1 MRQTLNIVS
10 HILPISV
17 ALGIFIKK
25 DAELGESSTVIA
37 CIIRGAA
44 KQLVLDSIFGNDI
57 VKDGAN
63 VGSRMLPSDVIE
75 GK

>member
-1 MRQTLNIVS
+1 M
-10 HILPISV
+10 
-17 ALGIFIKK
+17 
-25 DAELGESSTVIA
+25 GESSTVIA

-44 KQLVLDSIFGNDI
+44 KQLVLDSVFGNDI

-63 VGSRMLPSDVIE
+63 VGSRMLPSDVVE